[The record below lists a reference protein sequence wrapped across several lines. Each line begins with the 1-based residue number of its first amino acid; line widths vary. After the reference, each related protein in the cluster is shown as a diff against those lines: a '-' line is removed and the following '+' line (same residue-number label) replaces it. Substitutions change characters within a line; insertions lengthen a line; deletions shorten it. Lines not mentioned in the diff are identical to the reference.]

1 MSYIRVLLDPD
12 HKCGLD
18 GDFSAPELSDWHKS
32 AYFAAKTVIES
43 RNPAEGW
50 QLYQSNGAW
59 DELPPIQVMCDT
71 GEGGTGQKAII
82 FIHPLWDQC
91 NPTGIL
97 RTAYEKA
104 LEEFSEVRFADT
116 FNAIRRPTWTWMNRL
131 EHDAR

>member
-1 MSYIRVLLDPD
+1 
-12 HKCGLD
+12 
-18 GDFSAPELSDWHKS
+18 
-32 AYFAAKTVIES
+32 
-43 RNPAEGW
+43 
-50 QLYQSNGAW
+50 
-59 DELPPIQVMCDT
+59 MCDT
-71 GEGGTGQKAII
+71 GEGGGGQKAII

-97 RTAYEKA
+97 RRAYEIA